1 MHSVRKLLQVSF
13 RLLAGISKAPEDVE
27 AVREVYEDCGIIK
40 VVEPSDDEDED
51 YEVE

>member
-1 MHSVRKLLQVSF
+1 MLQADVRLW
-13 RLLAGISKAPEDVE
+13 AGISKAPEDVE